1 MKKKTVWYILIAA
14 VIYLGLFLLGA
25 TSGLIHPACFAY
37 IGAVLPILFSFVYL
51 YTAANLQCFGAAAI
65 LNGFVLITGLIAGE
79 GNIALVVGMI
89 VFAAIAELIRKFAG
103 YDTKKGVRFS
113 FLPFAYSFFA
123 YTAHWWTD
131 KADSLAAAAEEMPA
145 GYADKVAQVI
155 ENIPVLILALVLTL
169 PVAVLGMLIAEKVMK
184 KTAAKLK

>member
-1 MKKKTVWYILIAA
+1 MKKKTVWHILITA

-65 LNGFVLITGLIAGE
+65 LNGFVLIIGLIAGE

-89 VFAAIAELIRKFAG
+89 VLAAIAELIRKISG

-131 KADSLAAAAEEMPA
+131 KAGSLAAAAEEMPA
-145 GYADKVAQVI
+145 GYAAKMVPVI
-155 ENIPVLILALVLTL
+155 GNTTLLIIMLVLTI
-169 PVAVLGMLIAEKVMK
+169 PVAAYGMSIAEKAMRK
-184 KTAAKLK
+184 QTARLK